1 MKRKCKPLLIL
12 NLLTILLV
20 VFSLNLSATGFGLFS
35 FTAEGKKVKEV
46 FQIIENESNYRFFYN
61 DDFESF
67 EKVVNLK
74 AENLDINHVLD
85 RLFESSEFTYR
96 VFENNQ
102 IVVSLKEN
110 LQQNTI
116 KGTVSDENGKPLP
129 GVNVQ
134 VEGTTIGAIS
144 DASGKYSIVIPNE
157 NATILFSFIGYLT
170 QKVPVSGKTVIDI
183 ELVPGLA
190 SLDEVVV
197 IGYGT
202 VKRKDLT
209 GSVATIKSA
218 EIARLATNN
227 PLQSMQGKIAGID
240 MMKSSG
246 ATGSDMFINLRG
258 NRSINASNSPLFLV
272 DGIDYG
278 STLDI
283 NASDIAS
290 IDVLKDASSTA
301 IYGSRGAN
309 GVIIITTKRG
319 LSGAGKSKVTINSY
333 VSFNSPANLT
343 KKMNAE
349 QEYLLMAEQKRY
361 GDEAET
367 NAWGTTRLS
376 DYSPEIILSNV
387 VSPPYEKSVY
397 QIYKEGGV
405 NLYDYVIHNS
415 TSNNNEISVTG
426 GDAKTSFNISLGYM
440 NENGLLRND
449 NLKRYNGRI
458 TLDHKIAKNLKT
470 GINLLY
476 TVRNWDRRE
485 DGMYYYLASFY
496 SLSQIYLADGSLL
509 PYPSELGK
517 SYCNPLFNEV
527 PGYYKYNSQN
537 NRMFGNI
544 YLEWDIVKG
553 LLFKS
558 VIGLDAS
565 SDRLGWYEDYMT
577 ANHFQ
582 NSKGSSFLASNGESM
597 SYNLINTLNYSL
609 SPGDIHE
616 IQLLAGQTSDYWV
629 YESHGVTGI
638 GPLDHYLKSSFY
650 DLSYIPTGG
659 RTITNTYIKTTKLS
673 YFGRINYKL
682 KGKYLLT
689 ATVRG
694 DGSSVLSKGH
704 QWAYFPSVAAAWIL
718 SEEPFIKAAN
728 QISNL
733 KLRLSWGKSG
743 NSAVGAYKTLT
754 VLGMDKVPYTFG
766 SDVIFGQLP
775 SNLGNEDLTWET
787 TSTYDAGLDISLL
800 KERISA
806 TLDFYYSKTYDLL
819 LYRGLPATSVF
830 PQVLE
835 NIGNTQNVGFE
846 AAMNFRIIQKRDF
859 SWNSDLT
866 FSTNKDKIVS
876 LASGQIKDV
885 SIPDNAL
892 IVGQPVQAY
901 YDFEA
906 DGCWKIEEAAQ
917 AALYNRI
924 PGDVKMVDFNN
935 DNVINDL
942 DKRLYNRSPKFVMGW
957 SNTVSYKSISLSA
970 MAYSRV
976 GQWIRYGF
984 NSLYV
989 PTGPGSGPA
998 VDYWTPENQDAKF
1011 PRPGIASWADLPP
1024 LAFEKASFL
1033 KIKEVIL
1040 TYSFPGNKI
1049 TKLGL
1054 SNLKI
1059 YGSLQNYFTFSNINN
1074 YDPEQNGSISDP
1086 LLKQVVFG
1094 INLEF

>member
-1 MKRKCKPLLIL
+1 
-12 NLLTILLV
+12 
-20 VFSLNLSATGFGLFS
+20 
-35 FTAEGKKVKEV
+35 
-46 FQIIENESNYRFFYN
+46 
-61 DDFESF
+61 
-67 EKVVNLK
+67 
-74 AENLDINHVLD
+74 
-85 RLFESSEFTYR
+85 
-96 VFENNQ
+96 
-102 IVVSLKEN
+102 
-110 LQQNTI
+110 
-116 KGTVSDENGKPLP
+116 
-129 GVNVQ
+129 
-134 VEGTTIGAIS
+134 
-144 DASGKYSIVIPNE
+144 
-157 NATILFSFIGYLT
+157 GYIT
-170 QKVPVSGKTVIDI
+170 QKVPVAGKTVIDI
-183 ELVPGLA
+183 ELVPSLA
-190 SLDEVVV
+190 RLDEVVV

-209 GSVATIKSA
+209 GSVASIKSA

-319 LSGAGKSKVTINSY
+319 LSGAGKSKISITSY

-343 KKMNAE
+343 KKMNAQ

-361 GDEAET
+361 GDEALT
-367 NAWGTTRLS
+367 GAWGTTSLN
-376 DYSPEIILSNV
+376 DYPPEVILSNV

-458 TLDHKIAKNLKT
+458 TLDHQITKNLKT

-476 TVRNWDRRE
+476 TVRNWNRRD
-485 DGMYYYLASFY
+485 DGIYYYLASFY
-496 SLSQIYLADGSLL
+496 SLSQIYLSDGSLL

-527 PGYYKYNSQN
+527 PGYYKNNNQNS
-537 NRMFGNI
+537 RVFGNM
-544 YLEWDIVKG
+544 YLEWNIVKG
-553 LLFKS
+553 LSFKS
-558 VIGLDAS
+558 VFGLDTS

-582 NSKGSSFLASNGESM
+582 NSKGSSFLANNGVSI
-597 SYNLINTLNYSL
+597 SYNFINTLNYSL
-609 SPGDIHE
+609 SLGEIHE
-616 IQLLAGQTSDYWV
+616 LQLLAGQTSDYWV
-629 YESHGVTGI
+629 YESHGATGI

-659 RTITNTYIKTTKLS
+659 RTLSNTYIKTTKLS
-673 YFGRINYKL
+673 YFGRVNYKL
-682 KGKYLLT
+682 MGKYLLT

-694 DGSSVLSKGH
+694 DGASVLAKGH
-704 QWAYFPSVAAAWIL
+704 QWAYFPSVAAAWII
-718 SEEPFIKAAN
+718 SEEPFLKDVN

-775 SNLGNEDLTWET
+775 ANLGNEDLTWET
-787 TSTYDAGLDISLL
+787 TSTYDAGLDISLMR
-800 KERISA
+800 ERISA
-806 TLDFYYSKTYDLL
+806 TFDFYYSKTYDLL

-846 AAMNFRIIQKRDF
+846 AAMNFRIIQKRNF
-859 SWNSDLT
+859 SWNSDIT

-901 YDFEA
+901 YNFEA
-906 DGCWKIEEAAQ
+906 DGCWKIEEASQ
-917 AALYNRI
+917 AAIYNKI
-924 PGDVKMVDFNN
+924 PGDVKIIDVNKD
-935 DNVINDL
+935 DVINDL
-942 DKRLYNRSPKFVMGW
+942 DKRLYNRSPKFIMGW
-957 SNTVSYKSISLSA
+957 SNTLSYKGISLSA
-970 MAYSRV
+970 LAYSRV

-984 NSLYV
+984 NTLYV

-998 VDYWTPENQDAKF
+998 VDFWTPENQNAKF

-1024 LAFEKASFL
+1024 LAFEKSTFL

-1040 TYSFPGNKI
+1040 SYNLQGKVISR
-1049 TKLGL
+1049 LGL
-1054 SNLKI
+1054 TNLKI
-1059 YGSLQNYFTFSNINN
+1059 YGSLQNYFTFSNIDN

-1094 INLEF
+1094 LNLEF